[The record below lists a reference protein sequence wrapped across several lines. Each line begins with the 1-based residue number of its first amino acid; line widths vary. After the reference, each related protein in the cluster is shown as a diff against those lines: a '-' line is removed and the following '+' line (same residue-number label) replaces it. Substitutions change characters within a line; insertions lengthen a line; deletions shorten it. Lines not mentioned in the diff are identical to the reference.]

1 MKKVPIQVAGQELV
15 LSNLEKV
22 FWPEEN
28 ITKGDLINYYHQI
41 SPYLLPHLTDRPI
54 TMNRYPDGINGKN
67 FYQKD
72 CPEYAP
78 QWVQTARDVTK
89 EEKKSTDYI
98 LVQDLGTLVWL
109 VNLGCIEMHPWLS
122 TVHTPEFSTFMVFDL
137 DPGEKSDWSAVINIA
152 LLVRES
158 LLSFGLTGWPKTSG
172 SGGLHIYV
180 PVEPKYSF
188 QQIQRASGF
197 LAKTIAGVAKELAT
211 TERTV
216 AKREGRVYIDYL
228 QNARG
233 KTIASVYSVRPVPK
247 AQVSFPVSW
256 EQLEKG
262 QVHPAHYHL
271 RNVPALLKT
280 QGDLFSQVL
289 TQRHNLEQI
298 LTAVK

>member
-1 MKKVPIQVAGQELV
+1 MKKVPVQVASRELI

-41 SPYLLPHLTDRPI
+41 SPYLLPHLKDRPI

-78 QWVQTARDVTK
+78 QWIQTARDVTK
-89 EEKKSTDYI
+89 EEKSTDYI
-98 LVQDLGTLVWL
+98 LVQDLGTLIWL

-122 TVHTPEFSTFMVFDL
+122 TVHRPEFPTFMVFDL
-137 DPGEKSDWSAVINIA
+137 DPGEKSDWSAVVNIA
-152 LLVRES
+152 LLVKES

-172 SGGLHIYV
+172 SGGLHIFV

-188 QQIQRASGF
+188 QQIQRSSGY
-197 LAKTIAGVAKELAT
+197 LAKTIAGIAKNLAT

-216 AKREGRVYIDYL
+216 AKREGRIYIDYL
-228 QNARG
+228 QNARS

-256 EQLEKG
+256 GQLEKE

-289 TQRHNLEQI
+289 IQRQNLEQI